1 MGPSLETYRTNGRAV
16 RLGIES
22 AGRYHRIEYHT
33 PVDNRLAH
41 LDQAS
46 FLEMRARGYGALIQF
61 TWIYDRPIDIDGLG
75 RFHHNLGYGLL
86 GRRIERS
93 PLPFARDRWVL
104 SRAPEDIDIAR
115 TPRRRADVSAWADER
130 ARLPVDPELGPSWH
144 LGVLPLEDNGTAISL
159 VASHTLS
166 DAAGMIVAVVDAS
179 KGRTR
184 NLGYPPPGSR
194 TRRRA
199 MFDDGRQTLASAPE
213 VARALVAAARLVR
226 HNRQDLASSI
236 ETAPRSPRV
245 AGDDQAVM
253 LPSVTVYIDLEEWD
267 ARAKSLGG
275 TSNSL
280 FAGFASR
287 LGVRVGHVSDDG
299 AVTLS
304 FPVSQRTEDDS
315 RGNALTFAVVR
326 VDPTH
331 AARDLGEIR
340 VKIKQA
346 LTEVAENSN
355 EVLATLPLTSMVP
368 KWVAR
373 RMLGMGPGAA
383 DLAIGCSNLGDVDPA
398 TNRPDGTDADYASG
412 RLIMP
417 DVKKSTLERIGR
429 QLFLGSV
436 RIHGKISITVVAY
449 LVGRVNSRAE
459 LREMTL
465 RTLAEFDLTAMID

>member
-1 MGPSLETYRTNGRAV
+1 MGHRVGS
-16 RLGIES
+16 
-22 AGRYHRIEYHT
+22 RYHRIEYHT

-46 FLEMRARGYGALIQF
+46 FLELRARGYGALIQF
-61 TWIYDRPIDIDGLG
+61 TWIYDCPIDIDGLR
-75 RFHHNLGYGLL
+75 RFHRNLGYGLL

-115 TPRRRADVSAWADER
+115 TPRRRADVSTWADER
-130 ARLPVDPELGPSWH
+130 AGLPIDPELGPSWH
-144 LGVLPLEDNGTAISL
+144 LGVLLLEANGAAVSL

-166 DAAGMIVAVVDAS
+166 DAAGMCVAVADAA

-199 MFDDGRQTLASAPE
+199 VFDDGRQTFASAPE
-213 VARALVAAARLVR
+213 LARALGAAARMVR
-226 HNRQDLASSI
+226 HSRQDLASSI
-236 ETAPRSPRV
+236 QAARRSPRV
-245 AGDDQAVM
+245 AGDDQAVVV
-253 LPSVTVYIDLEEWD
+253 PSVTAYIDLEDWD
-267 ARAKSLGG
+267 ARAKTLGG

-280 FAGFASR
+280 LAGFASR
-287 LGVRVGHVSDDG
+287 LGVRVGRVLDDG
-299 AVTLS
+299 AVALS
-304 FPVSQRTEDDS
+304 FPVSQRTENDT

-326 VDPTH
+326 VDPAH

-346 LTEVAENSN
+346 LTEAGENSN
-355 EVLATLPLTSMVP
+355 ELLAALPLTSMVP

-398 TNRPDGTDADYASG
+398 VNRPDGTDADYASG

-417 DVKKSTLERIGR
+417 GAKKSTLESIGT

-436 RIHGKISITVVAY
+436 RIHGRFSITVVAY
-449 LVGRVNSRAE
+449 LVGRANSRAE
-459 LREMTL
+459 LREMTS
-465 RTLAEFDLTAMID
+465 RTLAEFDLTAVID